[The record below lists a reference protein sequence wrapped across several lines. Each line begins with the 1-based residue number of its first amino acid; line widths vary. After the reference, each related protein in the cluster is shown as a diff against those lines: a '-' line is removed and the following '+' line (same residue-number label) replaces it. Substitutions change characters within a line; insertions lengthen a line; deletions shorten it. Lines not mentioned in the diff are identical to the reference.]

1 MAESAVTKVLKI
13 PRGLPT
19 VRHYPPPTVE
29 LPANA
34 EVPMFGKDDKPEN
47 KLQQIWTANVR
58 VFNLN
63 DPEELRQYTEV
74 WQLITDGKGT
84 ISEST
89 TNFHDGKYTA
99 LLRWSEFSYK
109 IPETKKV

>member
-1 MAESAVTKVLKI
+1 MSEALNRVLKI
-13 PRGLPT
+13 PRGLPIA
-19 VRHYPPPTVE
+19 RHIPAPTVE
-29 LPANA
+29 VPADS
-34 EVPMFGKDDKPEN
+34 EVPLFGKDDKAEN
-47 KLQQIWTANVR
+47 KLQQIWTAKIK

-63 DPEELRQYTEV
+63 DEKELIEYTKV

-89 TNFHDGKYTA
+89 TNFHDGKYSA

-109 IPETKKV
+109 IPETKKT

>member
-1 MAESAVTKVLKI
+1 MSDAVTKHLNI
-13 PRGLPT
+13 PRGLPIA
-19 VRHYPPPTVE
+19 RHYPAPTVE
-29 LPANA
+29 LPVNA
-34 EVPMFGKDDKPEN
+34 EVPLFGKDDKPEN
-47 KLQQIWTANVR
+47 KLQQIWTANIK

-63 DPEELRQYTEV
+63 DPAELKEYTRI
-74 WQLITDGKGT
+74 WQLITNGEGT

-109 IPETKKV
+109 IPDTKKA